1 MGQGKAIAQY
11 SMTTANEKN
20 LYGDGNDY
28 NELDLIYKFKAL
40 GSDMLAAYVMQDE
53 DNRDD
58 PNNIVRFWIRHKF

>member
-1 MGQGKAIAQY
+1 MV
-11 SMTTANEKN
+11 M
-20 LYGDGNDY
+20 GNDY